1 MEKDTIK
8 RHVTKKDSDESIE
21 IYLGESNMEYLRE
34 ITPEEYDLFTSFN
47 LNTKKSYF
55 VKGKEKSLKKFK
67 AFFIALC
74 SFERY
79 SYATAM
85 LKEYIEGLSDKSDEM
100 SSILGVERELLF
112 LYLHR
117 EASGVGGTDNWLCT
131 STIDRVANRKRKG
144 LVTVILSERSVPSFE
159 LSKEMKTI
167 NLGGFAKPVS
177 ISEVAEEVKNSAEQS
192 DGNIQIVY

>member
-1 MEKDTIK
+1 MNKESAK

-21 IYLGESNMEYLRE
+21 IYLGEDNLKYMHS

-47 LNTKKSYF
+47 LSTKKSYF
-55 VKGKEKSLKKFK
+55 VKGTEKLLKKFK

-100 SSILGVERELLF
+100 TSILGVERELLF

-117 EASGVGGTDNWLCT
+117 EASGVGGTDAWLCT
-131 STIDRVANRKRKG
+131 AAIDRVANRDRKG
-144 LVTVILSERSVPSFE
+144 LVTVILSERAVPAFE
-159 LSKEMKTI
+159 ASKELKTI
-167 NLGGFAKPVS
+167 NLGKFAKA
-177 ISEVAEEVKNSAEQS
+177 ISEVAEASKENSTSGARA
-192 DGNIQIVY
+192 IY